1 VTGNAGGLFG
11 MTHHHTVLS

>member
-11 MTHHHTVLS
+11 MNHHHTVLS